1 MVQYVRV
8 RAYPPSNS
16 TRRRGATE
24 IARLH
29 GQIEAT
35 GTVTAT
41 VPSPKDCTGST
52 STCSSSTMARDDL
65 DDHVD
70 VAVRVRVRV
79 CFFFVNSTVTLVVD
93 GSKQV
98 SPRVKNRSK
107 LAL

>member
-1 MVQYVRV
+1 
-8 RAYPPSNS
+8 
-16 TRRRGATE
+16 
-24 IARLH
+24 
-29 GQIEAT
+29 
-35 GTVTAT
+35 
-41 VPSPKDCTGST
+41 
-52 STCSSSTMARDDL
+52 MARDDL